1 MNGGPGL
8 TLTVLPLPSWRLQV
22 TKNRSLGFW
31 ATTYVCTALL
41 GVALALTYVGLEQPV
56 YYWDFAAYF
65 DTFSQQG
72 TLLVQSPLEWLSHL
86 RTSIATDDYSAAI
99 LVPLMPFHIIFG
111 DSRFSY
117 IAGTVAVYLV
127 PTALLIGRIS
137 YLEAATGTSSCRS
150 WLTVWIAAFLY
161 TPFWA
166 ATLRGLPDIAG
177 CFALCAATYFLWKSR
192 FLTHEPVISG
202 IRVGV
207 CLWLAFVL
215 RRWYAYPVIGVGISA
230 AFFCFLQ
237 AKDRDFPALRNAAVG
252 SLCAILVVSEPR

>member
-1 MNGGPGL
+1 M
-8 TLTVLPLPSWRLQV
+8 

-127 PTALLIGRIS
+127 RPLF
-137 YLEAATGTSSCRS
+137 SS
-150 WLTVWIAAFLY
+150 A
-161 TPFWA
+161 
-166 ATLRGLPDIAG
+166 
-177 CFALCAATYFLWKSR
+177 
-192 FLTHEPVISG
+192 E
-202 IRVGV
+202 
-207 CLWLAFVL
+207 
-215 RRWYAYPVIGVGISA
+215 
-230 AFFCFLQ
+230 
-237 AKDRDFPALRNAAVG
+237 
-252 SLCAILVVSEPR
+252 